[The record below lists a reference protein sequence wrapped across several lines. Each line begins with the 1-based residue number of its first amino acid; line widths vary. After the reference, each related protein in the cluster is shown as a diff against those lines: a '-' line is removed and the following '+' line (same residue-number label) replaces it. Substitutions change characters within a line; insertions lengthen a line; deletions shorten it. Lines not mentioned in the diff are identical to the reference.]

1 MAYPAYPLLL
11 WVIKGYP
18 NDKNAPRRERVFN
31 YRLSRARVTVEN
43 TFGRWKGRFTR
54 FSKRVDMEVSTLVN
68 VTYASCILH
77 NVCELQKNDYLP
89 CWEENEVVQEVAEEI
104 DDNVLPDAHNIR
116 ETLANYF
123 SA

>member
-1 MAYPAYPLLL
+1 
-11 WVIKGYP
+11 
-18 NDKNAPRRERVFN
+18 
-31 YRLSRARVTVEN
+31 
-43 TFGRWKGRFTR
+43 
-54 FSKRVDMEVSTLVN
+54 MEVSTLVN